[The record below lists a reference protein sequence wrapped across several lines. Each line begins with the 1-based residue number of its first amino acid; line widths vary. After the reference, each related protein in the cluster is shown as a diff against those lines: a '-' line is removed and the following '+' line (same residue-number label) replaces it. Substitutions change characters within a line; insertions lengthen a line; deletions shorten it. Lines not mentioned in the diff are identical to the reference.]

1 MTILLVRNVLGDE
14 QRLELN
20 RSPLHTSPVSA
31 GRIMAHQRVQ
41 PNDSAGGRQVAA
53 PRQARAPYD
62 RRARDLRAEYRIDRP
77 NGVTRMPENEES
89 AAAFAEAVEA
99 VVRTARVFAAITAE
113 SIAQAGEGVT
123 LPQLRVLVLAST
135 SGVLSNAGVARALD
149 VHISNASRI
158 CDRLVQAGL
167 LDRRDSPADRR
178 QVELTLTPAGSR
190 LVEAVTDHRQ
200 MAFTRILVEMTPRE
214 RAALARSLGSFA
226 GAGEAQ
232 LERRDLSG
240 P

>member
-1 MTILLVRNVLGDE
+1 
-14 QRLELN
+14 
-20 RSPLHTSPVSA
+20 
-31 GRIMAHQRVQ
+31 
-41 PNDSAGGRQVAA
+41 
-53 PRQARAPYD
+53 
-62 RRARDLRAEYRIDRP
+62 
-77 NGVTRMPENEES
+77 MPENEES